1 MEMKNVTL
9 EANLEKDKIRSI
21 YRRISSAYD
30 IWGRLTESTA
40 RNRCLDLA
48 EIIDGQSI
56 LEVAVG
62 TGLAFE
68 KILKL
73 NPSGRNEGIDLTN
86 EMLNQAKEK
95 AALSETRNYNLEL
108 GDAYSLKFEDNTFDL
123 IINNYMFDLLPEN
136 DFSLVLE
143 EFKRVLRAG
152 GRLAIVNMAHGQHWY
167 NFIWKTLYLISPSIL
182 GGCRGISLKS
192 FLKQAGY
199 RIIHIELI
207 NQMTFPSEVII
218 CERS

>member
-1 MEMKNVTL
+1 MKNAIL

-21 YRRISSAYD
+21 YCRIASTYD
-30 IWGRLTESTA
+30 IWGRLTESKA
-40 RNRCLDLA
+40 RDKCLEFA
-48 EIIDGQSI
+48 EIKDGLSI

-73 NPSGRNEGIDLTN
+73 NPTGRNEGIDLTN

-108 GDAYSLKFEDNTFDL
+108 GDAYSLNFEINTFDT

-136 DFSLVLE
+136 DFTLVLE
-143 EFKRVLRAG
+143 EFKRVLKPG
-152 GRLAIVNMAHGQHWY
+152 GRLAMVNMAHGRHWY
-167 NFIWKTLYLISPSIL
+167 NFIWKALYWISPSIL
-182 GGCRGISLKS
+182 GGCRGISLKPY
-192 FLKQAGY
+192 LEKAGY
-199 RIIHIELI
+199 RIIHMELI

-218 CERS
+218 CEKS